1 METYSNYSD
10 TNESQVNN
18 TGYGDYTSAPGPESG
33 LRSNSESWIPEE
45 YRGGILDR
53 FETPAD
59 LCKAYMSL
67 NSLMAKRREDY
78 SLQDKQAFLQMREEA
93 LGIPQG
99 PDGYQIDVNPYN
111 NNGKIVENHLNE
123 NELEFMKNLSSCL
136 ELTNSQAQLQCDVVN
151 EYIQDCVDYQNEQL
165 ENASISNG
173 SVLAEMWGEGNIE
186 RCIADVETGINVAA
200 RMLGCDEEE
209 LKQELEYPMAE
220 LCLPNLINLFRNLA
234 QLGGRGYGHG
244 LSAGSTPTD
253 ARNQLELLKNSE
265 EFKKAVFA
273 GGPALQ
279 QKMQE
284 LKVLTEIANGER

>member
-10 TNESQVNN
+10 SNDQMNTNYQDYNPEIQYNN
-18 TGYGDYTSAPGPESG
+18 D
-33 LRSNSESWIPEE
+33 NSWIPEE

-67 NSLMAKRREDY
+67 NSLMTKRKEDY

-93 LGIPQG
+93 LNIPQD
-99 PDGYQIDVNPYN
+99 PSDYQIDLSPFN
-111 NNGKIVENHLNE
+111 NNGKMVQNHLSE
-123 NELEFMKNLSSCL
+123 GELEFMKNLSSCL
-136 ELTNSQAQLQCDVVN
+136 ELTNPQAQLQCDIIN
-151 EYIQDCVDYQNEQL
+151 EYVQDCVDYHTEQI

-173 SVLAEMWGEGNIE
+173 SMLAEMWGEGNID

-200 RMLGCDEEE
+200 RMLGCDEDE

-253 ARNQLELLKNSE
+253 AKNQIELLKNSE
-265 EFKKAVFA
+265 EFKRAVFT

-279 QKMQE
+279 QKLKE
-284 LKVLTEIANGER
+284 LKVLTEIANNER

>member
-1 METYSNYSD
+1 METYSNYSS

-18 TGYGDYTSAPGPESG
+18 AEYGNYTSAPGPEIG
-33 LRSNSESWIPEE
+33 LQANGESWIPEE

-99 PDGYQIDVNPYN
+99 PDGYQIDVNPFD
-111 NNGKIVENHLNE
+111 NNGKIIENHLNE

-136 ELTNSQAQLQCDVVN
+136 ELTNEQAQLQCDVVN
-151 EYIQDCVDYQNEQL
+151 EYIQDCVNYQNEQV

-173 SVLAEMWGEGNIE
+173 SMLAEMWGEGNIE

-220 LCLPNLINLFRNLA
+220 LCCPNLINLFRNLA

-253 ARNQLELLKNSE
+253 ARNQIELLKNSE

-284 LKVLTEIANGER
+284 LKVLTEIANRER

>member
-10 TNESQVNN
+10 INDSQINN
-18 TGYGDYTSAPGPESG
+18 VEYGNYTSTPEAE
-33 LRSNSESWIPEE
+33 SNLQSNNGSWIPEE

-53 FETPAD
+53 FETPVD

-99 PDGYQIDVNPYN
+99 PAGYQIDINPYN
-111 NNGKIVENHLNE
+111 NNGKIIENHLNE

-136 ELTNSQAQLQCDVVN
+136 ELTNEQAQLQCDVVN
-151 EYIQDCVDYQNEQL
+151 EYIQDCVNFQNEQI

-200 RMLGCDEEE
+200 TMLGCDEEE

-220 LCLPNLINLFRNLA
+220 LCCPNLINLFRNLA

-253 ARNQLELLKNSE
+253 ARNQIELLKNSE

-279 QKMQE
+279 QEMQK
-284 LKVLTEIANGER
+284 LKVLTEIANRER